1 MNIVVV
7 SERFHQGG
15 LETHLGGFMREVQRR
30 GHRVSMITG
39 PRERLEGV
47 REAVAGRVLTLDWPQ
62 PLTAGAALGVVERM
76 AEFCRAQDADLL
88 HLHPF
93 LTLSLGCLAAARLR
107 LPFVLTLHGPSNL
120 CPEPAQGGTL
130 VLERIVAAA
139 SQVYGVCDEVTEA
152 VRQRAPTGRVASL
165 PNAVDLARWRPAARD
180 RSGPWAVIAR
190 LDGDKVESVRHA
202 VEMLCSVPGGE
213 ARVFGDGSER
223 AAFAR
228 WLGDQAWG
236 ARVRLEGHRDD
247 LADVLREGFAGVA
260 GMTRVVLEGG
270 ALSLPVVL
278 AGYDGV
284 KGLVE
289 AADMPAL
296 SRCNFSGRGLA
307 PIDACALARQRAV
320 LDDEPG
326 RFQLRPW
333 IEANAD
339 ESSVWARYLRD
350 VTDLPAPRLEWPLS
364 WLRSMER
371 ARGQPLFSPEILPAL
386 S

>member
-1 MNIVVV
+1 VNIVVV

-39 PRERLEGV
+39 ARERLGLVRGSVSGGV
-47 REAVAGRVLTLDWPQ
+47 LALEWPQ
-62 PLTAGAALGVVERM
+62 PLTAGAALTAVELM
-76 AEFCRAQDADLL
+76 AEFCRAQDAHLL

-93 LTLSLGCLAAARLR
+93 LTLSLGCLTAARLR

-120 CPEPAQGGTL
+120 RPEAAQGGPP
-130 VLERIVAAA
+130 VLKRIVSAA
-139 SQVYGVCDEVTEA
+139 SKVYGVCDEVTDA
-152 VRQRAPTGRVASL
+152 VRPSAPTGRVSTL
-165 PNAVDLARWRPAARD
+165 PNAVDLARWRPATRD
-180 RSGPWAVIAR
+180 PSAPWAVIAR
-190 LDGDKVESVRHA
+190 LDADKVNSVRYA
-202 VEMLCSVPGGE
+202 VEMLCSVLRGE

-223 AAFAR
+223 GALER
-228 WLGDQAWG
+228 WLADQAWG
-236 ARVRLEGHRDD
+236 GRVRLEGHRDD

-270 ALSLPVVL
+270 ALGLPVML

-296 SRCNFSGRGLA
+296 SRRNFSGRGLA
-307 PIDACALARQRAV
+307 PIEASALARQRAA
-320 LDDEPG
+320 LDAEPE

-339 ESSVWARYLRD
+339 ESSVWERYLRE
-350 VTDLPAPRLEWPLS
+350 VTELPAPRLEWPLS
-364 WLRSMER
+364 WLRSMES
-371 ARGQPLFSPEILPAL
+371 APDQPLFSPETLP